1 MKRFRI
7 GNDIRVKWNVRKNGQ
22 PAELGGKNVRLFVSH
37 PRGREEVKV
46 FLVEGSMLTWT
57 MEGMD
62 QSVLGRYT
70 FTIDVRNAGGSRY
83 LIQDKC
89 NVMELVGRSEMED
102 RDADYTI
109 EL

>member
-7 GNDIRVKWNVRKNGQ
+7 GNDIKVRWTVKKNGQ
-22 PAELGGKNVRLFVSH
+22 PAELSSKQVRLFLSH
-37 PRGREEVKV
+37 QRGREEIKV
-46 FLVEGSMLTWT
+46 FMLEGNVLSWT
-57 MEGMD
+57 YEGLD

-70 FTIDVRNAGGSRY
+70 FTIDVRTESGSRY

-89 NVMELVGRSEMED
+89 NALELVGRSEMED
-102 RDADYTI
+102 KDTDYML

>member
-7 GNDIRVKWNVRKNGQ
+7 GNDIKIRWDVKKNGQ
-22 PAELGGKNVRLFVSH
+22 PAELSEKQVRLFLSH
-37 PRGREEVKV
+37 ARGREEVKV
-46 FLVEGSMLTWT
+46 FMIEGNILSWT
-57 MEGMD
+57 FEGLD

-70 FTIDVRNAGGSRY
+70 FTIDVRNTNGSRY

-89 NVMELVGRSEMED
+89 NALELVGRTEMED
-102 RDADYTI
+102 KDTDYML

>member
-7 GNDIRVKWNVRKNGQ
+7 GNDIKIRWNVKKNGQ
-22 PAELGGKNVRLFVSH
+22 PAELTNKQVHLFLSH
-37 PRGREEVKV
+37 QRGREEVKV
-46 FLVEGSMLTWT
+46 FFVDGSAIEWT
-57 MEGMD
+57 FEGMD

-70 FTIDVRNAGGSRY
+70 FTIDVRTDNGSRY

-102 RDADYTI
+102 KDTDYLL